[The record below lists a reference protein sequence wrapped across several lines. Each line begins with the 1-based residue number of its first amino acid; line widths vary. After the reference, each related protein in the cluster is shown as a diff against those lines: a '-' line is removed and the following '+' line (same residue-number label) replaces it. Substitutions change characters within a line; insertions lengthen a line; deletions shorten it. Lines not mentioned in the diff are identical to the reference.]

1 MSSDLLAEF
10 DSFYRAPQDAKSNLT
25 PASNDLYILGG
36 NTSTGKS
43 EGQSGFPQW
52 QSAQKSNNDIWG
64 GMNSFQPASN
74 PQPSAATQSDIWGSL
89 GSLQQQKQPPPA
101 GRNSGFG
108 NAEFTMN
115 NQRRNISQS
124 NSGAMQR
131 PSFDMLS
138 SNIAPVSQSTLP
150 NTSSATRLQLS
161 QPSTTKNSSF
171 GDILF
176 DATEEQAPEVDDD
189 DEFGEFET
197 VTSEPL
203 QTGPPIQSYGMF
215 ETAPIQSGTS
225 VNQKDMSFLPA
236 NYGHGIMSFPPM
248 SKPASLQQ
256 STPFANADHA
266 TGRAPKPIQNEKP
279 KSATSVAVRP
289 DVEVKNSIPTTSQ
302 ALSIQAT
309 EQVDDEWG
317 DFSPETPATA
327 SAKVSFG
334 VKTDAWAWDPMEK
347 PTEPVRTLV
356 DAAPPTNIPPP
367 SVFLSMFPILFD
379 LPQTKLFTP
388 VAGQTF
394 SLKNRIL
401 SDPSTIEFLRAYLLI
416 ATVAGRILA
425 GRRLRWKRDTILAQ
439 SMRIGPATA
448 GGKGGMKLTGVDKAE
463 ITREDREAAEV
474 ARVWKDQ
481 VGRLR
486 SAVAV
491 SNSSTQD
498 SSRHL
503 AIPDVSENIHVKIQ
517 QGAVTAP
524 KPCLICGLKREERA
538 NKVDVDVED
547 SFGEWWVDHWGHR
560 TCRNFWLENESKLKS
575 R

>member
-10 DSFYRAPQDAKSNLT
+10 DSFYRAPQDVKSNLT

-36 NTSTGKS
+36 NTRTGKS

-52 QSAQKSNNDIWG
+52 QSAQKPNNDIWG

-101 GRNSGFG
+101 GRNSGVG

-138 SNIAPVSQSTLP
+138 SNIAPVAQSTPP

-161 QPSTTKNSSF
+161 QPSTTTNSSF

-197 VTSEPL
+197 VISEPL
-203 QTGPPIQSYGMF
+203 QTGPAIQSYGMF

-236 NYGHGIMSFPPM
+236 NYGHGIMSFPPTP
-248 SKPASLQQ
+248 KPASLQQ
-256 STPFANADHA
+256 STPFANANHV

-279 KSATSVAVRP
+279 KPATSVAVRS
-289 DVEVKNSIPTTSQ
+289 DVEVKKPIPTTSQ
-302 ALSIQAT
+302 AYSIQTT

-317 DFSPETPATA
+317 DFSPETPAIA
-327 SAKVSFG
+327 SAKVSFD
-334 VKTDAWAWDPMEK
+334 VKTDAWAWDPMGK
-347 PTEPVRTLV
+347 PTEAVPTLV
-356 DAAPPTNIPPP
+356 NAAPPTNIPPP
-367 SVFLSMFPILFD
+367 SVFLSIFPILFD

-439 SMRIGPATA
+439 SMRIGPAAA

-524 KPCLICGLKREERA
+524 KPCIICGLKREERA